1 MKKLLVFCLF
11 SLSAWGQSDT
21 LHYSFGAYAETY
33 YGHSFTNSQ
42 ADEKSALFYN
52 HTSLNQAA
60 VNLGLIEFSASK
72 SRWTFKGDF
81 MLGTYSQ
88 KNLASEPGMLKHIY
102 QFNASLQI
110 APKHQLML
118 GIMPSHIGLE
128 SAKNWENSSF
138 TRSYIAENSP
148 YYESGLA
155 WVYSPSQR
163 VNLKLFA
170 LTGWQTMHKFRPAL
184 GTQLTIENAKG
195 IRFNS
200 SGFIGDE
207 GKGLRVFYDNYVQI
221 PLSNSV
227 SWTLCEDVGFES
239 GNFWHGGSTFL
250 TWQVRPKWKL
260 TGRLEYY
267 TDPKAIILAES
278 FSDLSQSL
286 SADYQLTPRGML
298 RTEWKHSE
306 KWGNEVLLGVL
317 LNLNLGQ

>member
-33 YGHSFTNSQ
+33 YGRSFTNPQ

-128 SAKNWENSSF
+128 SAKNWENPSF

-286 SADYQLTPRGML
+286 SADYQLTSWGML

>member
-1 MKKLLVFCLF
+1 MKKLLVFCLL
-11 SLSAWGQSDT
+11 SLPAWGQSDT
-21 LHYSFGAYAETY
+21 LHYSLGAYAETY
-33 YGHSFTNSQ
+33 YGHSLTNPQ

-52 HTSLNQAA
+52 HTTLNQPA

-72 SRWTFKGDF
+72 SLWTFRGDF
-81 MLGTYSQ
+81 MLGTYSL
-88 KNLASEPGMLKHIY
+88 KNLASEPGMLKNIY
-102 QFNASLQI
+102 QLNATVAL
-110 APKHQLML
+110 APKHQLIL

-128 SAKNWENSSF
+128 SAKNWENPSF

-148 YYESGLA
+148 YYETGLA

-163 VNLKLFA
+163 LILKLFA

-200 SGFIGDE
+200 SSFIGDE

-221 PLSNSV
+221 PLSSSV

-250 TWQVRPKWKL
+250 TWQVRPALKL
-260 TGRLEYY
+260 AGRLEYY

-286 SADYQLTPRGML
+286 SADYQLTSWGML

-306 KWGNEVLLGVL
+306 KWGNEVLLGL
-317 LNLNLGQ
+317 LFNVSIN

>member
-1 MKKLLVFCLF
+1 MKKLLAFCLF

-33 YGHSFTNSQ
+33 YGHSFTNPQ
-42 ADEKSALFYN
+42 AHEKSALFYN
-52 HTSLNQAA
+52 HTTLNQPA
-60 VNLGLIEFSASK
+60 VNVGLIEFSASK
-72 SRWTFKGDF
+72 SRWTFRGNF

-88 KNLASEPGMLKHIY
+88 KNLAAEPGMLQHVY
-102 QFNASLQI
+102 QLNATVALS
-110 APKHQLML
+110 PKHQLML
-118 GIMPSHIGLE
+118 GFMPSHIGLE
-128 SAKNWENSSF
+128 SAKNWGNPSF

-148 YYESGLA
+148 YYETGLA
-155 WVYSPSQR
+155 WVYRPSSR
-163 VNLKLFA
+163 LNMKLFA

-184 GTQLTIENAKG
+184 GTQVTFENIKG

-207 GKGLRVFYDNYVQI
+207 GKGLRIFYDHYIQI
-221 PLSNSV
+221 PLSSAVN
-227 SWTLCEDVGFES
+227 WTLCEDVGFES

-250 TWQVRPKWKL
+250 TWQVRPALKL
-260 TGRLEYY
+260 AGRLEYY

-286 SADYQLTPRGML
+286 SADYQLTSWGML

-306 KWGNEVLLGVL
+306 KWGNEVLLGL
-317 LNLNLGQ
+317 LFNVSSN

>member
-1 MKKLLVFCLF
+1 MNKLLVFCLI

-33 YGHSFTNSQ
+33 YGHSLTNPQ
-42 ADEKSALFYN
+42 TDEKSALFYN
-52 HTSLNQAA
+52 HTSLNQPA
-60 VNLGLIEFSASK
+60 VNVGLIEFSASK
-72 SRWTFKGDF
+72 SRWIFRGDF

-88 KNLASEPGMLKHIY
+88 KNLATEPGILKLIY
-102 QFNASLQI
+102 QLNVTLAL

-128 SAKNWENSSF
+128 SAKNWENPSF
-138 TRSYIAENSP
+138 SRSYIAENSP
-148 YYESGLA
+148 YYETGLA

-163 VNLKLFA
+163 LSLKLFA
-170 LTGWQTMHKFRPAL
+170 LTGWQTMQKFRPAL
-184 GTQLTIENAKG
+184 GTQLSVENAKG

-207 GKGLRVFYDNYVQI
+207 GRGLRVFYDNYVQI
-221 PLSNSV
+221 PLSSTV
-227 SWTLCEDVGFES
+227 SWILCEDVGFES

-250 TWQVRPKWKL
+250 TWKAKPALKL
-260 TGRLEYY
+260 SGRLEYY
-267 TDPKAIILAES
+267 ADPKAIILAES

-286 SADYQLTPRGML
+286 SADYQLSSCGML

-306 KWGNEVLLGVL
+306 KWGNEVMLGVL
-317 LNLNLGQ
+317 LNLNLDQ